1 MGFGMGGGR
10 MGSGMGLGG
19 YGRGSLASSDLAV
32 TEEDFGKAFDPHLY
46 RRMWRYV
53 APFKLRLGISLLLMV
68 VYTGAQI
75 AQPLLIKSAVD
86 GAIVPRDVA
95 VLTELAIIYVVVSA
109 ASWLAQYQQVYLM
122 TYVGQ
127 YALYQVASDLFEH
140 IQSLSLSFFDRNE
153 TGRIMARVQNDV
165 TVLQQL
171 LQSGIISV
179 FSNALLLIGILLTI
193 FLLNWRLALVT
204 CAVLP
209 IMLALT
215 AVWRRFARQSFRRAR
230 AAISAV
236 NASLQENVS
245 GVRVIQSLS
254 REEHNARRFDDVN
267 RHNLNVNLGATR
279 ISALLLPLVEVVAA
293 LATAAVVVAGGS
305 MVLDG
310 AIEVGVLVAFTVYI
324 NNFFEPIRDLVQIY
338 SNLQRAT
345 VAGERI
351 FEILDT
357 EAEVQDRPG
366 AIELPPVRGEV
377 RFEHVQFSYIEG
389 IPVLRDLNLLATP
402 GETIALVGH
411 TGAGK
416 STVINLLCRFYDV
429 TGGRIAIDGHDI
441 RDVTM
446 RSLRRQIAIVLQDAV
461 LFSGTVSDNIRF
473 GRPEA
478 TQAEIEAAARL
489 VGLHDLVMRLE
500 LGYDTPIR
508 ERGGNLSM
516 GQRQLIS
523 FARAVLA
530 DPRILVLDEATANI
544 DTATERVIQEGLRR
558 LLAGRTSFVIAH
570 RLATIRDASRI
581 VVLDAGRVVE
591 EGTHDELMKC
601 RGEYHA
607 LYTMGFETTPPTS
620 QESAPAPTQTAGG
633 VRGRP

>member
-32 TEEDFGKAFDPHLY
+32 SEEDFGKAFDAHLY

-86 GAIVPRDVA
+86 SAIVPRDVA
-95 VLTELAIIYVVVSA
+95 VLTELVIIYVVVSA

-165 TVLQQL
+165 AVLQQL

-179 FSNALLLIGILLTI
+179 FSNALLLIGILVTI
-193 FLLNWRLALVT
+193 FLLNWQLALVT

-293 LATAAVVVAGGS
+293 LAMAAVVVVGGS

-366 AIELPPVRGEV
+366 AIELPPVRGDV

-389 IPVLRDLNLLATP
+389 IPVLGDLNLVATP

-429 TGGRIAIDGHDI
+429 TGGRITIDGHDI

-446 RSLRRQIAIVLQDAV
+446 RSLRRQIAIVLQDAI

-523 FARAVLA
+523 F
-530 DPRILVLDEATANI
+530 
-544 DTATERVIQEGLRR
+544 
-558 LLAGRTSFVIAH
+558 
-570 RLATIRDASRI
+570 
-581 VVLDAGRVVE
+581 
-591 EGTHDELMKC
+591 
-601 RGEYHA
+601 
-607 LYTMGFETTPPTS
+607 
-620 QESAPAPTQTAGG
+620 
-633 VRGRP
+633 

>member
-1 MGFGMGGGR
+1 MSFGIGGGR
-10 MGSGMGLGG
+10 MGGGMGLGG
-19 YGRGSLASSDLAV
+19 YNRSSLMSSDLALG
-32 TEEDFGKAFDPHLY
+32 EQDFGKAFDPHLY
-46 RRMWRYV
+46 RRLWQYI
-53 APFKLRLGISLLLMV
+53 APFKLRLTVSLVLMA

-86 GAIVPRDVA
+86 RAIVPRDA
-95 VLTELAIIYVVVSA
+95 AILTELVVAYVVVSA
-109 ASWLAQYQQVYLM
+109 ASWLAQYQQVFLM

-127 YALYQVASDLFEH
+127 HALFRMASDLFEH

-165 TVLQQL
+165 SVLQQL
-171 LQSGIISV
+171 LQSGIISI
-179 FSNALLLIGILLTI
+179 FSNILLLAGILVTL
-193 FLLNWRLALVT
+193 FLLDWQLALVT

-209 IMLALT
+209 LMVALT
-215 AVWRRFARQSFRRAR
+215 AVWRRFARESFRRTR

-254 REEHNARRFDDVN
+254 REGRNARQFDEVN
-267 RHNLNVNLGATR
+267 RHNRDVNVGAAR
-279 ISALLLPLVEVVAA
+279 ISALLLPLVEVVSA
-293 LATAAVVVAGGS
+293 LATASVIIVGGT
-305 MVLDG
+305 MVLNSTLALG
-310 AIEVGVLVAFTVYI
+310 ALVAFTVYI
-324 NNFFEPIRDLVQIY
+324 NNFFDPIRDLVQIY

-357 EAEVQDRPG
+357 QPDVVDCPD
-366 AIELPPVRGEV
+366 AIDLPPVRGEV
-377 RFEHVQFSYIEG
+377 AFEHVQFSYIDG
-389 IPVLRDLNLLATP
+389 IPVLRDLSLLAQP
-402 GETIALVGH
+402 GESIALVGH

-416 STVINLLCRFYDV
+416 STVISLLNRLYDV
-429 TGGRIAIDGHDI
+429 TGGRITIDGHDI

-446 RSLRRQIAIVLQDAV
+446 HSLRRQVAVVLQDPV
-461 LFSGTVSDNIRF
+461 LFSGTVRDNIRF

-478 TQAEIEAAARL
+478 TAEEVEEAARL

-500 LGYDTPIR
+500 LGYDTPVR
-508 ERGGNLSM
+508 ERGSNLSM

-523 FARAVLA
+523 FARAVVA
-530 DPRILVLDEATANI
+530 QPRILVLDEATANI
-544 DTATERVIQEGLRR
+544 DTATEHVIQEGLRR

-570 RLATIRDASRI
+570 RLATIKNADHI

-591 EGTHDELMKC
+591 EGTHDGLMAR
-601 RGEYHA
+601 RGAYYT
-607 LYTMGFETTPPTS
+607 LYTMGFETAGSSGDGEAS
-620 QESAPAPTQTAGG
+620 QARQRRSAG
-633 VRGRP
+633 VRG